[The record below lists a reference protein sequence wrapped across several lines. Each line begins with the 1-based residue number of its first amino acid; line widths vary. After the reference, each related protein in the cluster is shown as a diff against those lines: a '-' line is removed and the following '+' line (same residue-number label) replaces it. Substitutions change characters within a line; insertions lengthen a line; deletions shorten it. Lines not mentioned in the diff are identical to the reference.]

1 VCERDAALLVPGYTG
16 SKEDFL
22 AILHLLADDSRH
34 VIAIDMRG
42 QFETAS
48 AEDPAGY
55 AAAAL
60 GADILAIMHETGARH
75 LVGHS
80 YGGLVGREAVLA
92 GAGAEFGSFTLMSSG
107 PGARTGPRA
116 EDLRAMLD
124 ALGVED
130 GGRTNGSQPEA
141 GPSEAGRPEAGPPDA
156 GQPEA
161 GPPDAGRPEAGP
173 PDAGQPD
180 KAVLRAGIAELWR
193 AHLEPQAIAA
203 GVPGHI
209 VAFLGRRML
218 GNDPDGLVLMA
229 AHMLSAPDRT
239 AELARLDQL
248 PVLVIYGEND
258 NSWSPAEQ
266 ENMAR
271 RLRARRVCIPAA
283 VHSPAVEA
291 PATTASALTE
301 FWDAAEAAQT
311 RPAATTAPGSR

>member
-1 VCERDAALLVPGYTG
+1 MSTPTSLELPDGVRRTTIRTARGAFAALEAVPGSGVCERDAALLIPGYTG

-22 AILHLLADDSRH
+22 AILDLLADDSRH

-60 GADILAIMHETGARH
+60 GADILAIMHATGARH

-92 GAGAEFGSFTLMSSG
+92 GTGAEFASFTLMSSG
-107 PGARTGPRA
+107 PAALTGPRA
-116 EDLRAMLD
+116 EELRAMLT
-124 ALGVED
+124 ALGAGGGPGD
-130 GGRTNGSQPEA
+130 GGT
-141 GPSEAGRPEAGPPDA
+141 PDTA
-156 GQPEA
+156 A
-161 GPPDAGRPEAGP
+161 
-173 PDAGQPD
+173 
-180 KAVLRAGIAELWR
+180 LRAGIADVWR
-193 AHLEPQAIAA
+193 AHLEPQAVAA

-229 AHMLSAPDRT
+229 AHLLAAPDRT
-239 AELARLDQL
+239 AELARLERL
-248 PVLVIYGEND
+248 PMLVIYGEND
-258 NSWSPAEQ
+258 NSWSPAAQ

-271 RLRARRVCIPAA
+271 RLGARRLCIPAA

-291 PATTASALTE
+291 PATTASALTQ
-301 FWDAAEAAQT
+301 FWDAAAAA
-311 RPAATTAPGSR
+311 RPAATAAPGAR

>member
-1 VCERDAALLVPGYTG
+1 VSTPTSLELPDGVRRTTIRTARGAFAALEAVPGSGVCERDAALLVPGYTG

-80 YGGLVGREAVLA
+80 YGGLIGREAVLA

-107 PGARTGPRA
+107 PGALTGPRA
-116 EDLRAMLD
+116 KDLRDMLA

-130 GGRTNGSQPEA
+130 GDRTDDS
-141 GPSEAGRPEAGPPDA
+141 RPEA
-156 GQPEA
+156 
-161 GPPDAGRPEAGP
+161 
-173 PDAGQPD
+173 
-180 KAVLRAGIAELWR
+180 AVLRAGIAELWR

-218 GNDPDGLVLMA
+218 ANDPDGLVLMA

-248 PVLVIYGEND
+248 PMLVIYGEND

-266 ENMAR
+266 ETMAR
-271 RLRARRVCIPAA
+271 RLRARRLCIPAA

-311 RPAATTAPGSR
+311 RPAATTAPRSR